1 MTEEIKQAS
10 KDREWAGRAKKWI
23 ARGRQQGGTL
33 LNRALR
39 EIGEALQGAKEL
51 RIRELFNKES
61 GAEHPFCVIVSKE
74 ISDHVKSW
82 RFIILLCLIAL
93 TCLGSLYSAL
103 TGIGDAVKPNSPEG
117 AFFFLK
123 LFTVSDGTLPSYV
136 VFVSFLG
143 PLLGI
148 GLGFDAVNSEYNKG
162 TLSRI
167 MSQPI
172 HRDYLINAKFT
183 AALVVVS
190 VLFFALAFLVMGIGM
205 ISIGVPPTLEEFMR
219 TLVFILVSI
228 VYVAFWLNLSI
239 LFSVR
244 FRQPATSAL
253 SAIAI
258 WVFFSVFYGMI
269 VNVVARITQP
279 AVYAGTGKIIAHQKF
294 ILFLQDL
301 SPSQLFSDATLTL
314 LMPSV
319 RSLGPLTQAQV
330 VGAIPSPLPLGQ
342 SLLLVWPQL
351 TGLVAAT
358 VICFALS
365 YVYFM
370 RKEIR
375 SR

>member
-1 MTEEIKQAS
+1 MDLTTYITAISRK
-10 KDREWAGRAKKWI
+10 
-23 ARGRQQGGTL
+23 
-33 LNRALR
+33 
-39 EIGEALQGAKEL
+39 
-51 RIRELFNKES
+51 
-61 GAEHPFCVIVSKE
+61 AEKINDHPFWVIVSKE
-74 ISDHVKSW
+74 ISDHVRSW
-82 RFIILLCLIAL
+82 RFIILIGLIAL
-93 TCLGSLYSAL
+93 TCLGSLYTAL
-103 TGIGDAVKPNSPEG
+103 TNIGEAVKPNDPEG

-123 LFTVSDGTLPSYV
+123 LFTITDGTLPSYV
-136 VFVSFLG
+136 VFVGFLG

-148 GLGFDAVNSEYNKG
+148 GLGFDAVNSEQNKG

-172 HRDYLINAKFT
+172 HRDYLLNAKFV
-183 AALVVVS
+183 AALVVIS
-190 VLFFALAFLVMGIGM
+190 VLFFALAFLVTGLGM
-205 ISIGVPPTLEEFMR
+205 ITIGIPPAPGEFMR
-219 TLVFILVSI
+219 ILVFILLSI
-228 VYVAFWLNLSI
+228 LYVAFWLNLSI

-244 FRQPATSAL
+244 FRQAATSAL
-253 SAIAI
+253 SAIAV

-269 VNVVARITQP
+269 VNVIARVIQP
-279 AVYAGTGKIIAHQKF
+279 GAMAGPGKMLAHQKF

-319 RSLGPLTQAQV
+319 RSLGPLTRAQV

-351 TGLVAAT
+351 TGLIAVT

-370 RKEIR
+370 KKEIR